1 MIYRDKVSSSAIIG
15 LMLKI
20 LMLACLVFSCFWV
33 FGVNGNLQLGS
44 MLFLLCCMNLYFFI
58 RIKNPLSVIFL
69 ISHFNYLILFIV
81 FYLDLPFSYLE
92 QQNER
97 EVYDAVVLLDFIF
110 YLILGISL
118 TRSSFDFSLQG
129 RKLWV
134 PTTVLYWFGVF
145 CVIVNLVA
153 VVRYIGLPYLEYHGK
168 HTIFSELG
176 WLFLALAILFD
187 KRLSLTS
194 KKSMLLYALM
204 ICSILLG
211 ARLQISFFI
220 VAFLIRFVFPVSRL
234 FFYFSLAFV
243 VCAGIFVGIVRDVFG
258 IDMSLEY
265 VFSTINQGASL
276 RTSAVYLMA
285 INEGFFGIHDRI
297 LASLATFV
305 FAWLPSSVFGSVG
318 HLNIRITQYSEIQ
331 GNGGFIG
338 TYLFLYFGLIGSFL
352 FTAAL
357 AFATNRAII
366 KAPIFAAAILVTSYR
381 WQLYNLLP
389 VLKIMFLLFLI
400 GFIIKFLI
408 EISQQKRLRLSE
420 QESLIT

>member
-1 MIYRDKVSSSAIIG
+1 
-15 LMLKI
+15 
-20 LMLACLVFSCFWV
+20 
-33 FGVNGNLQLGS
+33 
-44 MLFLLCCMNLYFFI
+44 
-58 RIKNPLSVIFL
+58 
-69 ISHFNYLILFIV
+69 
-81 FYLDLPFSYLE
+81 
-92 QQNER
+92 
-97 EVYDAVVLLDFIF
+97 
-110 YLILGISL
+110 
-118 TRSSFDFSLQG
+118 
-129 RKLWV
+129 
-134 PTTVLYWFGVF
+134 
-145 CVIVNLVA
+145 
-153 VVRYIGLPYLEYHGK
+153 
-168 HTIFSELG
+168 LG